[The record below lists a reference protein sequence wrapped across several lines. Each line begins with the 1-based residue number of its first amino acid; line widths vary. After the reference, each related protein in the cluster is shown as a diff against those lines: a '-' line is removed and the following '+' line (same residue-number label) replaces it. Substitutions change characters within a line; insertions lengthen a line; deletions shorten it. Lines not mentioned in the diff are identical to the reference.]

1 MDSTVLLIA
10 LPLVAGVIAL
20 VFAAI
25 MAFRVVRA
33 EAGNERMT
41 EIGDAIRTG
50 ASAFLRTEYLALL
63 PFVVVVVWPVEAAS
77 RRSMMSSTLASR

>member
-1 MDSTVLLIA
+1 MDSSVSLIVLPI
-10 LPLVAGVIAL
+10 VAGVIAL

-25 MAFRVVRA
+25 MAMRVVGA

-63 PFVVVVVWPVEAAS
+63 PLVVVVTVVLAVIGLHPVHS
-77 RRSMMSSTLASR
+77 

>member
-1 MDSTVLLIA
+1 MDSSVSLIVLPI
-10 LPLVAGVIAL
+10 VAGVIAL

-25 MAFRVVRA
+25 MAMRVVGA

-50 ASAFLRTEYLALL
+50 RRLFCAGNT
-63 PFVVVVVWPVEAAS
+63 WPCCLWS
-77 RRSMMSSTLASR
+77 